1 MLKRGDIFYAD
12 LGEVVG
18 SEQAGLRPVVIIQ
31 NNMGNKYSKTVIV
44 LPITSKVKKDL
55 PTHVKIS
62 GNNYGLEKDSVILV
76 EQIRTLDKTRLKERI
91 GRIDKNVLDEIK
103 QALIISCGLRGNV
116 AFLDLF
122 KKFQNM

>member
-1 MLKRGDIFYAD
+1 MKRGEIYYAD

-18 SEQAGLRPVVIIQ
+18 SEQSGIRPVVVVQ

-44 LPITSKVKKDL
+44 LPITSRLKKEL

-62 GNNYGLEKDSVILV
+62 GNKYGLEKDSVILV
-76 EQIRTLDKTRLKERI
+76 EQIRTIDKSRVICKAGKLDKM
-91 GRIDKNVLDEIK
+91 VLAEIK

-116 AFLDLF
+116 TFLELF